1 MRSRRP
7 RARPGARRPTAA
19 GPGSLEQGCQRRC
32 GELRLRHEAARAA
45 PLYEPGELRDVAAGG
60 QHDRRGGSVPRR
72 QPRRDLESVDAGQL
86 HVEQHDLRVEP
97 CGLLERGLA
106 VLCLTDDIEP
116 LRLEQRARRDAEAWM
131 VVDDEDG
138 GRHVRILAL
147 IGASCHTAS
156 RTLVHLPACGFHAG
170 YSRPDANSRT
180 QERTRASTETA
191 LTAPTIA
198 ALALCFR
205 NERGGR
211 MRGSSA
217 AASTPNAREKR
228 CVRRMAEASQ
238 RPRGAMSPICVN
250 FTRGSG
256 FGTCVVP
263 KLEPERRPLSV
274 RAVEPEGAAVGVHD
288 LAAERET

>member
-7 RARPGARRPTAA
+7 RARRAGRRPRAA

-32 GELRLRHEAARAA
+32 GELRLRDEATRAA
-45 PLYEPGELRDVAAGG
+45 ALYEPGELRGVAAGS

-72 QPRRDLESVDAGQL
+72 QPRRDLEPVDAREL

-97 CGLLERGLA
+97 CRLLERGLA
-106 VLCLTDDIEP
+106 VLCLADDVES
-116 LRLEQRARRDAEAWM
+116 LRLEQRARRDAEARM

-138 GRHVRILAL
+138 GGHVRILAL

-156 RTLVHLPACGFHAG
+156 RTLVHLPACGFHVG
-170 YSRPDANSRT
+170 YSRPDAGSRKW
-180 QERTRASTETA
+180 ERTRASTETA
-191 LTAPTIA
+191 LTAPTIV

-217 AASTPNAREKR
+217 AVSTPNAREKR
-228 CVRRMAEASQ
+228 CVRRIAEGLQ
-238 RPRGAMSPICVN
+238 RPRGAVSPICVN
-250 FTRGSG
+250 CEAPR
-256 FGTCVVP
+256 
-263 KLEPERRPLSV
+263 LRDLRRPEA
-274 RAVEPEGAAVGVHD
+274 RT
-288 LAAERET
+288 RT